1 MLSTAISPV
10 FWSVDELVSFGE
22 DAIYDLAISSAG
34 TKTSNNLLLGRCL
47 LAVDQTRLY
56 ERFGMSGAVHF
67 ATSVLGLSDKEA
79 TTVRRVARQL
89 QTLPLL
95 TRAAEHGTI
104 SWSKLREVASVASAE
119 TEQLWLELCA
129 KMGWRPIQ
137 KLVGLTPKGEIPG
150 TCADDSAGP
159 HGEEYRCRF
168 PLEVVSV
175 IERVLQQRSRIQG
188 RPLSFAKAVEQL
200 FTEALAGKP
209 FDEAEERTR
218 EEARREL
225 WAEQL
230 AQEPLVRQARE
241 VAEELGL
248 LESPD
253 LLERHDP
260 GFFECELTE
269 PDLLSRAGREVEEL
283 SRVGQDVDELSCL
296 GPDLLELSSVEP
308 DLVDLSSLEPDLL
321 ELSRVEPDLKDP
333 SRAGGEGEEVA
344 ASTNMCTGGSPGG
357 ARSKSPRAG
366 YGSTESHE
374 KAMLDLLFSHL
385 RFNPKQ
391 RHLTPAQRQA
401 LLRRDRYCC
410 RTPGC
415 PHQLWLHIHHVKW
428 YCVGGETL
436 PENVITLCTRC
447 HRHVHEGKLRIARA
461 DGELLF
467 TDQRG
472 RRLDIMHRIERAAW
486 LDYNVGWRGDQVD
499 SYQHRVRQALGLAA

>member
-1 MLSTAISPV
+1 MLDTAISPV
-10 FWSVDELVSFGE
+10 FWSVDELVSFGD
-22 DAIYDLAISSAG
+22 DAIYDLALSSAG

-67 ATSVLGLSDKEA
+67 ATSALGLSDKEA

-104 SWSKLREVASVASAE
+104 SWSKLREVASVASVE
-119 TEQLWLELCA
+119 TEQLWLELCG

-137 KLVGLTPKGEIPG
+137 KLVGLTPKGGIPG
-150 TCADDSAGP
+150 SCPDDSAGP
-159 HGEEYRCRF
+159 HGDEYRCRF
-168 PLEVVSV
+168 SSEVVSV
-175 IERVLQQRSRIQG
+175 IERVLRQRSRIQG

-200 FTEALAGKP
+200 FTEALVEKP
-209 FDEAEERTR
+209 YDETEEKMR
-218 EEARREL
+218 EDARREL

-230 AQEPLVRQARE
+230 AREPLVRQARE

-253 LLERHDP
+253 LLKRHDP
-260 GFFECELTE
+260 GFPECDFPEF
-269 PDLLSRAGREVEEL
+269 DFSSRTGREVEEL
-283 SRVGQDVDELSCL
+283 FRLEQDVEDSSRLGRDPEELS
-296 GPDLLELSSVEP
+296 GAG
-308 DLVDLSSLEPDLL
+308 
-321 ELSRVEPDLKDP
+321 PDLKDP
-333 SRAGGEGEEVA
+333 SRTGREVA
-344 ASTNMCTGGSPGG
+344 EIAASANTCTGGPPGG
-357 ARSKSPRAG
+357 ATSHGSCTGRS
-366 YGSTESHE
+366 STENYE
-374 KAMLDLLFSHL
+374 KALLDLLFSHL

-428 YCVGGETL
+428 YCVGGKTL
-436 PENVITLCTRC
+436 PENTITLCTRC
-447 HRHVHEGKLRIARA
+447 HRNVHEGKLHIAMA
-461 DGELLF
+461 GGELIF

-472 RRLDIMHRIERAAW
+472 WRLDTMHRIERAAW
-486 LDYNVGWRGDQVD
+486 LDYNVGWRGNQAN
-499 SYQHRVRQALGLAA
+499 SYQSRVLQALGMSA